1 MGISAVS
8 LWSWVQCMPSIVQSY
23 RAPENRVRKCRFFVH
38 IRARLANGW
47 ARRLWLHSTATTTT
61 TTGNG
66 PILSVERILQNCNR
80 IRQRMVWGRGGPAA
94 RNGSQQ
100 YDQQAAYQAA
110 ETSTPHRSKQPTP
123 ASTRST
129 FTNNNHRNRALNP
142 NNPRLNESLQTQYI
156 DLGDDD
162 QSFLSS
168 TTRTIAKAVGTLFTP
183 GQVLAMLRVLR
194 AATLSFLAL
203 ALVSML
209 MYLLFVQC
217 LAVTQVR
224 AAAGGLRDVILRLY
238 GILFAVLLVAV
249 ELDVGFILQRFA
261 VLKSFVPRAC
271 VFWLVAQLCAPRPIA
286 KELADTSTSGSN
298 RYYYSND
305 DTGQAYSDYEP
316 PEIPTSA
323 IGFQR
328 VTSFLL

>member
-1 MGISAVS
+1 M
-8 LWSWVQCMPSIVQSY
+8 
-23 RAPENRVRKCRFFVH
+23 
-38 IRARLANGW
+38 
-47 ARRLWLHSTATTTT
+47 
-61 TTGNG
+61 
-66 PILSVERILQNCNR
+66 
-80 IRQRMVWGRGGPAA
+80 
-94 RNGSQQ
+94 
-100 YDQQAAYQAA
+100 
-110 ETSTPHRSKQPTP
+110 
-123 ASTRST
+123 
-129 FTNNNHRNRALNP
+129 NP

-286 KELADTSTSGSN
+286 KELADTTSGSN